1 MKTLTSLKNKLS
13 VTFLALA
20 CSFVAQ
26 GAIAGPVNEMDDHDF
41 IRVTVPEA
49 DMADLRLVYAV
60 DGNKVEA
67 TAKGGDVVKLHA
79 EGNDILGIQSFT
91 ATREGD
97 TTYTLQM
104 GVTQPLGLDHIIS
117 FAATGESVTYE
128 GDAPIYINGDNVTVE
143 VVPGGNKDE
152 IINEAPQPIVIDEQ
166 VKSFSKV
173 GFLEIR
179 FVAKAPEVDDG
190 GDQDNGDNQDFGDNA
205 EAGSGGCS
213 MVVGAT
219 GGSPLSLASF
229 AAVSA
234 LGLMLRRRAQRK

>member
-13 VTFLALA
+13 VTLLALA
-20 CSFVAQ
+20 CSFVAH
-26 GAIAGPVNEMDDHDF
+26 GAIAGQVNEMNDNDF

-49 DMADLRLVYAV
+49 DIADLRLVYV
-60 DGNKVEA
+60 IDGNKVEA

-79 EGNDILGIQSFT
+79 EGNNLLGIQSFT
-91 ATREGD
+91 ATREGN
-97 TTYTLQM
+97 TSYNLQM
-104 GVTQPLGLDHIIS
+104 GLTQPLGLDHMIEFS
-117 FAATGESVTYE
+117 STGENATYD
-128 GDAPIYINGDNVTVE
+128 GDAPIYINGNNVTME

-152 IINEAPQPIVIDEQ
+152 IINEAPQPIVIDDQ
-166 VKSFSKV
+166 AKSFSKV

-190 GDQDNGDNQDFGDNA
+190 DQGNGDNQDFGDNA

-213 MVVGAT
+213 MIVGAAD
-219 GGSPLSLASF
+219 GSSLSLAAF

-234 LGLMLRRRAQRK
+234 LSLALRRRAQRK